1 MDEYTHNPVLLKEI
15 LQLLEPKDG
24 MIFFDGTVGAGGH
37 ASALLQKISPS
48 GRLYGCD
55 RDGDELQRTSLKLSR
70 QFGSRCQLKQG
81 NYSDVDQLFSGVE
94 LDGALLDL
102 GCSSMQFDR
111 IERGFS
117 FQGDAPLDMRMDRTQ
132 ELTAEYVVNEYS
144 ADELADLFFYYGGVR
159 ESRRL
164 ARAIEEERVL
174 RRFVSTKQ
182 LASFIESK
190 LPRAGKK
197 IHPATR
203 VFQAIRIEVN
213 QEFEHLRS
221 ALDKLIPMLKTGAR
235 LAVITF
241 HSGEDKIVKDFGRTL
256 ARDYVVEGEVDIPE
270 FRKERAPLL
279 KILTRKPIEP
289 TEEEIKQNPRS
300 RSARLRV
307 FEKAG

>member
-1 MDEYTHNPVLLKEI
+1 M
-15 LQLLEPKDG
+15 
-24 MIFFDGTVGAGGH
+24 
-37 ASALLQKISPS
+37 
-48 GRLYGCD
+48 
-55 RDGDELQRTSLKLSR
+55 
-70 QFGSRCQLKQG
+70 
-81 NYSDVDQLFSGVE
+81 
-94 LDGALLDL
+94 
-102 GCSSMQFDR
+102 
-111 IERGFS
+111 
-117 FQGDAPLDMRMDRTQ
+117 
-132 ELTAEYVVNEYS
+132 
-144 ADELADLFFYYGGVR
+144 
-159 ESRRL
+159 
-164 ARAIEEERVL
+164 L

-203 VFQAIRIEVN
+203 IFQAIRIEVN

-221 ALDKLIPMLKTGAR
+221 ALDKLIPMLKPGAR

-279 KILTRKPIEP
+279 KILTRKPVEP

>member
-1 MDEYTHNPVLLKEI
+1 MDEYFHNPVLLNET

-24 MIFFDGTVGAGGH
+24 MIFFDGTVGGGGH
-37 ASALLQKISPS
+37 ASALLQKTSPS

-55 RDGDELQRTSLKLSR
+55 RDGDELLRTSEKLSR

-81 NYSDVDQLFSGVE
+81 NYSEVDQLFSGVE
-94 LDGALLDL
+94 FDGALLDL

-144 ADELADLFFYYGGVR
+144 TDELADLFFYYGGVR

-164 ARAIEEERVL
+164 ARAIEEERML

-203 VFQAIRIEVN
+203 IFQAIRIEVN

-221 ALDKLIPMLKTGAR
+221 ALDKLIPMLKPGAR

-279 KILTRKPIEP
+279 KILTRKPVEP